1 VSKTVLW
8 IVIGIASFVVV
19 LLAVLTPTVIEND
32 NDNQARSVR
41 VVAPV
46 PAPAPVPEPAPF
58 PFRRDLPP
66 DLRTC
71 LQRQGFGF
79 NAPGR
84 LTLPDLGKLRGALED
99 CAGQPPSDGQ
109 LPFDG

>member
-8 IVIGIASFVVV
+8 IVIGVASFVVV

-46 PAPAPVPEPAPF
+46 PPPAPVPEPAPF

-66 DLRTC
+66 DLRAC
-71 LQRQGFGF
+71 LQRYGFG
-79 NAPGR
+79 NPGGR
-84 LTLPDLGKLRGALED
+84 TLPDMDTLRGALEN
-99 CAGQPPSDGQ
+99 CAGQVPFDGR